1 MGLADGRDREI
12 PRISGDT
19 TMTRLL
25 ASVRTA
31 AEARLALAA
40 GADFIDAKEAASGAL
55 GALPEPVVREIVAV
69 VAGRRPVSSTVGDLP
84 MDVDRVIAAVERT
97 AATGVDIV
105 KVGFFPDARQH
116 VVARAVGRACRAT
129 RLVAVLFADL
139 RPDYS
144 LLPVL
149 REAGWH
155 GVMLDTA
162 IKNGRGLRTH
172 LSDAQLG
179 EFVSEARGLEL
190 LVGLAGSLSSTDI
203 EAMVELHPDYL
214 GFRGALC
221 RGGARGGELDPT
233 AIQRVRERMNASS
246 AELVQQLV

>member
-1 MGLADGRDREI
+1 
-12 PRISGDT
+12 
-19 TMTRLL
+19 MTRLL

-55 GALPEPVVREIVAV
+55 GALPEAVVREIVAT
-69 VAGRRPVSSTVGDLP
+69 VAGRRPISSTVGDLP

-105 KVGFFPDARQH
+105 KVGLFPDARQH
-116 VVARAVGRACRAT
+116 AVARAVGRACCGT

-139 RPDYS
+139 RPDLT

-179 EFVSEARGLEL
+179 EFASEARELEL
-190 LVGLAGSLSSTDI
+190 LVGLAGSLSFVDVKP
-203 EAMVELHPDYL
+203 MVALRPDYL

-221 RGGARGGELDPT
+221 RGAVRGGDLDSSS
-233 AIQRVRERMNASS
+233 IWRVRERMNASS
-246 AELVQQLV
+246 AELVQQLG